1 MLINGKQPLEERLL
15 KLELLVGVTNMCFFK
30 IAKNDALAKARG
42 EPTRGFHNIQPNYNN
57 PEIIAAVADKKA
69 GRSTKFYDTGAPNI
83 WQQQADSYAAAYKAP
98 VKKPKQQTPK
108 KESAPPPV
116 LRDNISTGSSDLK
129 INKRKDRA
137 QKRNV
142 TSGRRTSKAK
152 RFSTRSK

>member
-1 MLINGKQPLEERLL
+1 MVGGVAAEKQNPGFRSGMFPQNRLNNAWGVPYTWGSGFSDAYTPSEFL
-15 KLELLVGVTNMCFFK
+15 NKSAAGTAEKNRRKSLTSDQYGRGLL
-30 IAKNDALAKARG
+30 R
-42 EPTRGFHNIQPNYNN
+42 
-57 PEIIAAVADKKA
+57 KKA
-69 GRSTKFYDTGAPNI
+69 SASK
-83 WQQQADSYAAAYKAP
+83 KAS
-98 VKKPKQQTPK
+98 TPK

-152 RFSTRSK
+152 RFSTRGK